1 MSPSTPLKILV
12 LLSTGKQ
19 GTAVV
24 SQLSASTT
32 PHFEVLAVTRNAQSD
47 AAKRLNS
54 LPNVSVIQ
62 GSTAT
67 PTSTDDLFA
76 KAGPLDGLVIIQLDA
91 DEHPGGFEGEI
102 EEGKRIIDTAK
113 RHGVKHIV
121 YHGMDLPPTFKQ
133 PVQVYVKPKIEV
145 PDYLAQESNGG
156 KAYTWTALRP
166 CNFFENFIGM
176 SGLYDL
182 S

>member
-121 YHGMDLPPTFKQ
+121 YHGMDLPPTIKQ
-133 PVQVYVKPKIEV
+133 PVQVYVKPKIEI
-145 PDYLAQESNGG
+145 PEYLARQSDDG

-166 CNFFENFIGM
+166 CNFFENFIGK
-176 SGLYDL
+176 SGYLK
-182 S
+182 